1 MTYPRTVQIR
11 QTRPFRPSFC
21 CVLPPPHPPFLCRF
35 SGCRLPT
42 THCGCALSQTD
53 FYLRLIDLL
62 RSGVDRRARRS
73 L

>member
-1 MTYPRTVQIR
+1 MTYGAQYRSDRRDRSGRRFAVCFLRP
-11 QTRPFRPSFC
+11 TRR
-21 CVLPPPHPPFLCRF
+21 FLCRF